1 MIDFIDHNTLINLLD
16 NFFTADQIWRNTGV
30 TPMSSAIDFRQS
42 SIKPALRETVVS
54 RVDSARAIIPGV
66 ALAAAI
72 ALVARSLHGVPGIAT
87 RSPMILAIAIGIS
100 MRNLVG
106 TPAFAGPGIA
116 FSMRRL
122 LRAAI
127 VLLGFQIT
135 LTQLAAVG
143 AKGLVIVAATLIATF
158 AFTRAAG
165 RVLGVDRKLTELIA
179 AGTSICGASAVV
191 ATNSVTGAS
200 DEDVAYAIAC
210 VTIFGSIAMFAYPA
224 LPHLLHLDGTAY
236 GLWSGASIHEIAQ
249 VAAASFQNSQRA
261 GEVATVAKLARV
273 MLLAP
278 VVLTLSIAPR
288 LAARGTAGKSAR
300 PPLPWFA
307 IGFVAVTAF
316 NSVVSIP
323 TGMKEATV
331 TLSTFLLTVALAAMG
346 LETDISKLYARG
358 LRPAILGAL
367 AFLFIATFSLAL
379 IEFMG

>member
-1 MIDFIDHNTLINLLD
+1 MTSAADFNRSPFKL
-16 NFFTADQIWRNTGV
+16 GV
-30 TPMSSAIDFRQS
+30 RGTIA
-42 SIKPALRETVVS
+42 A
-54 RVDSARAIIPGV
+54 RVESARAIIPGI
-66 ALAAAI
+66 ALAGAI
-72 ALVARSLHGVPGIAT
+72 ALVARWFHGLPAVASF
-87 RSPMILAIAIGIS
+87 SPMILAITIGIL

-106 TPAFAGPGIA
+106 TPSFAAAGIA

-143 AKGLVIVAATLIATF
+143 AKGLLIAIGTLVATF
-158 AFTRAAG
+158 AFTLAAG

-191 ATNSVTGAS
+191 ATNSVTGSS

-210 VTIFGSIAMFAYPA
+210 VTIFGSIAMFVYPV
-224 LPHLLHLDGTAY
+224 LPHVLHLNGEAY

-261 GEVATVAKLARV
+261 GEIATVTKLARV

-278 VVLTLSIAPR
+278 VVLALSLVP
-288 LAARGTAGKSAR
+288 RGTSGRSAR
-300 PPLPWFA
+300 PPVPWFA
-307 IGFVAVTAF
+307 IGFVAVAVF
-316 NSVVSIP
+316 NSVVTLP
-323 TGMKEATV
+323 HEMRGATV

-346 LETDISKLYARG
+346 LETDVSKLYAQG

-379 IEFMG
+379 IKLTG

>member
-1 MIDFIDHNTLINLLD
+1 MTSATDFNPSPIKL
-16 NFFTADQIWRNTGV
+16 GV
-30 TPMSSAIDFRQS
+30 RGTIAARMKSAS
-42 SIKPALRETVVS
+42 
-54 RVDSARAIIPGV
+54 AIIPGI
-66 ALAAAI
+66 ALAGAI
-72 ALVARSLHGVPGIAT
+72 ALVARWFHMLPGIASF
-87 RSPMILAIAIGIS
+87 SPMILAITIGIL

-106 TPAFAGPGIA
+106 TPSFAAAGIA

-143 AKGLVIVAATLIATF
+143 AKGLLIVIVTLVATF
-158 AFTRAAG
+158 AFTLAAG
-165 RVLGVDRKLTELIA
+165 RVLRVDRKLTELIA

-210 VTIFGSIAMFAYPA
+210 VTIFGSIAMFVYPV
-224 LPHLLHLDGTAY
+224 LPHLLHLDGGAY

-261 GEVATVAKLARV
+261 GEIATVTKLARV

-278 VVLTLSIAPR
+278 VVLALSIVP
-288 LAARGTAGKSAR
+288 RGTSGRSTR

-307 IGFVAVTAF
+307 IGFVAVAVF
-316 NSVVSIP
+316 NSVAMLPAEVR
-323 TGMKEATV
+323 GATV

-346 LETDISKLYARG
+346 LETDVSRLYAQG

-379 IEFMG
+379 IKLTG

>member
-1 MIDFIDHNTLINLLD
+1 MT
-16 NFFTADQIWRNTGV
+16 
-30 TPMSSAIDFRQS
+30 SAIDFRTS
-42 SIKPALRETVVS
+42 PSKPVSRETVVS
-54 RVDSARAIIPGV
+54 RVKSSRAVIPGV

-72 ALVARSLHGVPGIAT
+72 ALVAKLLHGIPGIAT
-87 RSPMILAIAIGIS
+87 FSPMILAIAIGIS
-100 MRNLVG
+100 VRNLVG
-106 TPAFAGPGIA
+106 TPSFAAPGVA

-143 AKGLVIVAATLIATF
+143 ARGLFIVVGTLVATF
-158 AFTRAAG
+158 AFTLAAG
-165 RVLGVDRKLTELIA
+165 RALGVDRKLTELIA

-210 VTIFGSIAMFAYPA
+210 VTIFGSIAMFVYPS
-224 LPHLLHLDGTAY
+224 LPHLLHLDDGAY

-261 GEVATVAKLARV
+261 GEIATVAKLARV

-278 VVLTLSIAPR
+278 VVLALSVGPR
-288 LAARGTAGKSAR
+288 LAARGAPGG
-300 PPLPWFA
+300 PLPWFA
-307 IGFVAVTAF
+307 IGFAAMTAV
-316 NSVVSIP
+316 NSVVTIP
-323 TGMKEATV
+323 AGVRDVTI
-331 TLSTFLLTVALAAMG
+331 TLSTFLLTIALAAMG
-346 LETDISKLYARG
+346 LETDISKLYAQG

-379 IEFMG
+379 IKFMG